1 MTKTK
6 PVRHGA
12 KRLAAAT
19 MLLSLLGT
27 AGCMTW
33 HRAVTRA
40 ANDVE
45 AMIDPTIDPAGQAT
59 DECQDRSLSAAAS
72 RRVEEGGFCEP

>member
-1 MTKTK
+1 MRQKE
-6 PVRHGA
+6 PVPHAA
-12 KRLAAAT
+12 KRIAT
-19 MLLSLLGT
+19 AMMLLSLLGT

-45 AMIDPTIDPAGQAT
+45 TMIDPTIDPTADKCVAF
-59 DECQDRSLSAAAS
+59 S
-72 RRVEEGGFCEP
+72 CEP